1 MFVFHFNGLLTF
13 SECKVTLLIDSFLT
27 PHLIFELVIR
37 YLALGK
43 KTRKKSSNNNNK
55 QKKGRTVTSGSQRS
69 EIIFEVAFSLWQ

>member
-43 KTRKKSSNNNNK
+43 KNKEKKLQTTITNK
-55 QKKGRTVTSGSQRS
+55 KKGRTVTSGSQRS
-69 EIIFEVAFSLWQ
+69 KIISEV